1 MRAER
6 GSGPG
11 QGTELRGHRLDRKLH
26 QELQLVRRQ
35 EACHPLDDCCTSG
48 VRLRPVG
55 GTDGVEEGL
64 DVLPL
69 PIELLRSHGPAVP
82 GLERG
87 VRGQLLPQA
96 LEAAEPLVVEAVRQ
110 VGVLVAVSLV
120 AEEDGPAVVAEEPG
134 AVVG

>member
-1 MRAER
+1 
-6 GSGPG
+6 
-11 QGTELRGHRLDRKLH
+11 
-26 QELQLVRRQ
+26 
-35 EACHPLDDCCTSG
+35 
-48 VRLRPVG
+48 
-55 GTDGVEEGL
+55 
-64 DVLPL
+64 
-69 PIELLRSHGPAVP
+69 VP